1 MTPPPRQ
8 SGGPP
13 IWCGGRKDPAF
24 KRMGRL
30 ADGYVSYVVTPEMY
44 SEALK
49 KIAAEADV
57 CNRTI
62 NSFGT
67 GHLIFTRV
75 DTSYEVALEEATKS
89 LSKRYNMDFRKAAE
103 RYAALGSAND
113 VAEKIKDF
121 YDVGVRHIIVDLVG
135 PYERRRE
142 QVERFSSEVLP
153 LLKTLR

>member
-8 SGGPP
+8 NGGPP

-24 KRMGRL
+24 RRMGRL
-30 ADGYVSYVVTPEMY
+30 ADGYVSYVVTPTMY
-44 SEALK
+44 SEALT
-49 KIAAEADV
+49 KIADEADT
-57 CNRTI
+57 CKRTI
-62 NSFGT
+62 NLFGT

-75 DTSYEVALEEATKS
+75 DDSYELALKEATNS

-113 VAEKIKDF
+113 VAKKIKDF

-135 PYERRRE
+135 PYERRVE
-142 QVERFSSEVLP
+142 QVERFGSEVLP
-153 LLKTLR
+153 LLETLR